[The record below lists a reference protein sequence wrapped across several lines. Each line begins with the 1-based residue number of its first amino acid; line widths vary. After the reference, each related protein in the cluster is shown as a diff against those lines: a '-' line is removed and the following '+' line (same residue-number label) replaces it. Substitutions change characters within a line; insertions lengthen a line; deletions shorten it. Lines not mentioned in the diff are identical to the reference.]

1 MPWSRN
7 WSLQASEFDDEP
19 SSPSSSTSSEVTPS
33 IVCTSFHDFASRIL
47 GIQSIPA
54 SLHIAWQRCKDS
66 WINFNLPTLLQG
78 VNDLSSLVSP
88 FEKEEIDTL
97 VKHLPLDKAP
107 GPDGFNTDFFKK
119 CWHIISDDFYNLCN
133 AFHHGD
139 VFLKSL
145 NDSHIVLVPKHD
157 HPLKV
162 SDYRPISLL
171 NTSIKIST
179 KILAN
184 RLQLVLP
191 KLINKNQYGFIKARS
206 IQDCLAWSLEFLHLC
221 HQSKREIIILKLDF
235 EKAFNKVDHDL
246 MIQIMRHKGLPEQWL
261 KWMNMIFGS
270 GTSSALLNG
279 VLGKTFHCK
288 RGVRQG
294 ILCLLFSLFWQLTSC
309 KVF

>member
-1 MPWSRN
+1 
-7 WSLQASEFDDEP
+7 
-19 SSPSSSTSSEVTPS
+19 VTPS